1 MANKLTIEIEDIG
14 DQRQCIAAVRR
25 LFTAFVDQYGYE
37 EAMGLMIKNGDLNVD
52 RARAYFRTEKEFD
65 KALESLT
72 PTERLLV
79 LEYFDGGA
87 EQSKRGLGK
96 AFAAKYNANATSVTT
111 QLRRAFREHPEACR
125 IIGEAP
131 LSLRQRK
138 MILSMWGRRP
148 RGLGLRRRVTKPRA

>member
-1 MANKLTIEIEDIG
+1 MANKLKIEIEDIG
-14 DQRQCIAAVRR
+14 DRRQCIAAVRR
-25 LFTAFVDQYGYE
+25 LFTAFVDQYGYD
-37 EAMGLMIKNGDLNVD
+37 EAKDFMIKNGDLNVD
-52 RARAYFRTEKEFD
+52 RARAYFRTEEEFH
-65 KALESLT
+65 KALQSLT

-79 LEYFDGGA
+79 LEYFNGGPG
-87 EQSKRGLGK
+87 QSKRGLGK
-96 AFAAKYNANATSVTT
+96 AFAAKNNAKATSVTT

-138 MILSMWGRRP
+138 LMILSWGRTP